1 MIQPSVNT
9 VTITIPELKADLIW
23 KTILFNCYC
32 HTFDEAAGQIMKTM
46 SCNYATA
53 VQLADDAQRAGS
65 VCIYAGSYN
74 ECVEK
79 GKILSS
85 TGLEVGIT
93 Q

>member
-1 MIQPSVNT
+1 
-9 VTITIPELKADLIW
+9 
-23 KTILFNCYC
+23 
-32 HTFDEAAGQIMKTM
+32 M